1 MRRNGM
7 LLSES
12 YQFEQG
18 AATST
23 KQHPPGMDDYHQKD
37 AGSHG
42 ECQQKPGTQKH
53 STSDHPHASLG
64 KEGR

>member
-23 KQHPPGMDDYHQKD
+23 KQHPPGMDDY
-37 AGSHG
+37 
-42 ECQQKPGTQKH
+42 PGTQKH